1 MSNFDTVDNIIQ
13 QSMDVIFQIS
23 STLSDVNPSFKCC
36 ATTLSDLKVEYNKA
50 TTNLLLTDQSKST
63 DQTHLLMNFY
73 NEIDRLNIPNKI
85 NDVLDLINAL
95 DEKSAQLVSPLLT
108 KFNKLPRYESL
119 EKPAEEIMRCKNPNC
134 GELMVI
140 NQSTNEFECV
150 CGIVKNLEGSSYE
163 EISYIDGQ
171 PSASHKTN
179 YIKHGHTLKWLMQS
193 QARENFDFPDG
204 TNKDINLVSEVKKRF
219 LVESIYDIRQV
230 NCVTIRKCLKD
241 LGLTEFNTH
250 IPLLIKAC
258 TGKMPFQLTQP
269 EFDQIIKDAIQILEI
284 IEEIDDGNSP
294 YHPYLLM
301 KIVEQR
307 LPERSRLE
315 KYRKANIMLYF
326 HIQTEN
332 TLKEKDLLWKNVC
345 EYMTSYTYQATNID
359 RYKVWL

>member
-1 MSNFDTVDNIIQ
+1 MSNFDTVDSIIQ
-13 QSMDVIFQIS
+13 QSIDVIYQIS
-23 STLSDVNPSFKCC
+23 NTLSDINPNFKNY
-36 ATTLSDLKVEYNKA
+36 ATNLSDLKVEYNKVI
-50 TTNLLLTDQSKST
+50 TNLLLADSQTVKHDQSA
-63 DQTHLLMNFY
+63 LLLNFY

-85 NDVLDLINAL
+85 NDIIDSINVL
-95 DEKSAQLVSPLLT
+95 DEKSAQLVGPLLT

-119 EKPAEEIMRCKNPNC
+119 EKPTEEIMKCQNC
-134 GELMVI
+134 HETMTI

-150 CGIVKNLEGSSYE
+150 CGIVRNLEGSAYE
-163 EISYIDGQ
+163 EQSYIDGQ

-179 YIKHGHTLKWLMQS
+179 YVKAGHTLKWLMQS

-204 TNKDINLVSEVKKRF
+204 IIIRVKKQF
-219 LVESIYDIRQV
+219 QVESIYDIRQV
-230 NCVTIRKCLKD
+230 NCGTMRKCLKA
-241 LGLTEFNTH
+241 LGMTEYNTH
-250 IPLLIKAC
+250 IPLLIKAT
-258 TGKMPFQLTQP
+258 TGKMPFQLTQL
-269 EFDQIIKDAIQILEI
+269 EFDLIIKDAVQILEI
-284 IEEIDDGNSP
+284 IEELEDGNSP

-307 LPERSRLE
+307 LPEKTRLE

-332 TLKEKDLLWKNVC
+332 TLKEKDVLWKIVC